1 MKRISA
7 AAAFLAGAFACLPAA
22 AQQAQVV
29 TTCGSTSP
37 FPTPAVNTLSLL
49 TVNPAGQLC
58 STGGGSSG
66 GGAVTAVAGAYADGS
81 IVTLG
86 TEADAAWSGT
96 GSGTDTAI
104 LKAIYAAAAIIQ
116 TNTASPVPVGGAFSD
131 PCTTATTAQ
140 KLNATVY
147 QTSSGTIIT
156 GASGKKNYICS
167 FDVVGSAA
175 YNASLVEYS
184 GTCTGGTAYADWGST
199 TAANGYSFAA
209 NGGISKGNGG
219 AVVISGGGNTN
230 TGYNVCLLQN
240 GTANLNA
247 SVTYVQQ

>member
-1 MKRISA
+1 MKRILA

-22 AQQAQVV
+22 AQLAQVV

-58 STGGGSSG
+58 STGGGGGG

-104 LKAIYAAAAIIQ
+104 LKAVYNAALTGTAGFGLSWPSSGIANGTKGSGATAIINPMWAPDSSAPIAIASGTGYVEAVAGVSGQ
-116 TNTASPVPVGGAFSD
+116 SIRLFGYQVTVSANTALTWGWSASTSCTSVTALTGAMLFISGIGLQGVNGSDLLFTVPSGD
-131 PCTTATTAQ
+131 TLC
-140 KLNATVY
+140 L
-147 QTSSGTIIT
+147 SSGT
-156 GASGKKNYICS
+156 S
-167 FDVVGSAA
+167 
-175 YNASLVEYS
+175 
-184 GTCTGGTAYADWGST
+184 
-199 TAANGYSFAA
+199 
-209 NGGISKGNGG
+209 
-219 AVVISGGGNTN
+219 
-230 TGYNVCLLQN
+230 
-240 GTANLNA
+240 A
-247 SVTYVQQ
+247 SVQGLVNYQQSP